1 MRIRKLLNVF
11 ILVFVMGSATVV
23 AQNTKMPQQ
32 QNIEVSDS
40 ELSEFAKVFQ
50 QMRVINQ
57 EAQQQMIQVV
67 QDSDLK
73 LERFNEIHQANLDP
87 NKEAETTDAESK
99 KYEVAVTKLE
109 TIQPKFQERMKNLID
124 NSSLSVERYQQLA
137 MALQSDASLQQRL
150 QEELKG

>member
-87 NKEAETTDAESK
+87 NKEVKTTDAESK

>member
-87 NKEAETTDAESK
+87 NKEAKTTDAESK